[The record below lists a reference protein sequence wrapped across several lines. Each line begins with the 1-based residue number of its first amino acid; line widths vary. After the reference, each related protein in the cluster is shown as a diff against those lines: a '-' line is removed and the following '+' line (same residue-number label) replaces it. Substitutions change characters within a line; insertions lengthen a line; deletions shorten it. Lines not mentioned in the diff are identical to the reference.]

1 VNTKTEYKLPF
12 EKLQT
17 WHMAK
22 DFAKRIYEATGQ
34 FPPSQQYG
42 LTSQMQRAA
51 VSVMSNIAEGSA
63 RTSRKD
69 QAHFSQL
76 AYSSLM
82 EAACQLHLAQEIG
95 FVSVDEY
102 NDLRETIMELS
113 VKINALRRSQL
124 KTHSASDA

>member
-1 VNTKTEYKLPF
+1 LKTNNDHLLPF

-17 WHMAK
+17 WHVAK
-22 DFAKRIYEATGQ
+22 DFAKRIYIAAKL
-34 FPPSQQYG
+34 FPSSERHG
-42 LTSQMQRAA
+42 LTSQLQRAA

-82 EAACQLHLAQEIG
+82 EAAC
-95 FVSVDEY
+95 
-102 NDLRETIMELS
+102 
-113 VKINALRRSQL
+113 
-124 KTHSASDA
+124 